1 MEPLVVLLVVVYT
14 QRMRWAVIPQ
24 VAPELTS
31 FLLYRFEINVRTSA
45 ILGLIGVGGIGDML
59 TIYTQDRQWDTVGA
73 LIIVVV
79 VVTMVIDAVSGAVRR
94 RIVEGTGT

>member
-1 MEPLVVLLVVVYT
+1 M
-14 QRMRWAVIPQ
+14 A
-24 VAPELTS
+24 APELMS
-31 FLLYRFEINVRTSA
+31 LALYRFEINVRTSA

-79 VVTMVIDAVSGAVRR
+79 VVTMLIDAVSGAVRR
-94 RIVEGTGT
+94 RIVEGART